1 MRILNK
7 WTKAVALA
15 AVFAVATTVA
25 AQTTHHVSSS
35 KIGWGAWTF
44 KPIYADAAAGPQVHS
59 FLVSAPPDVTVGDNI
74 VAVWYVR
81 DPSAPGGWIAKS
93 WETTSRAEVVKSVKT
108 ALGISDAE
116 DDRWEFA
123 EKSEID
129 AVLSPEQSKNYD
141 RGLLADDPFAALLA
155 ASPDRDEV
163 VAAIASW
170 GYKAADVNADKGL
183 ASCSSGAVLSAFAA
197 ATEAG
202 LTECESMDKTVVT
215 LVALSTALGGT
226 CPDGLAAL
234 GADATFYVAS
244 IPEST
249 CDRPNVLPIPPWSP
263 VRCTTERGL
272 FPNSTKYCW
281 TYERT
286 YTVTRTKTLGA
297 LNPLAPPTYL
307 FCTQTS
313 TATRK
318 DTRICC
324 SPWYPDPVPGRNPN
338 CEDLLTPVPTPG
350 SPGAP
355 TCFTAANS
363 PSYPLQGPWTPNPC
377 TPWVP

>member
-170 GYKAADVNADKGL
+170 GPGGTERISGGSSSYRPSPQQRGSPPASRAQAWDHPTSSVSVRRSAGRESTWGL
-183 ASCSSGAVLSAFAA
+183 PPGSAVSQITGPSGVVAQN
-197 ATEAG
+197 TRP
-202 LTECESMDKTVVT
+202 LTETSSTV
-215 LVALSTALGGT
+215 
-226 CPDGLAAL
+226 
-234 GADATFYVAS
+234 
-244 IPEST
+244 
-249 CDRPNVLPIPPWSP
+249 
-263 VRCTTERGL
+263 
-272 FPNSTKYCW
+272 
-281 TYERT
+281 
-286 YTVTRTKTLGA
+286 
-297 LNPLAPPTYL
+297 
-307 FCTQTS
+307 
-313 TATRK
+313 
-318 DTRICC
+318 
-324 SPWYPDPVPGRNPN
+324 DP
-338 CEDLLTPVPTPG
+338 
-350 SPGAP
+350 S
-355 TCFTAANS
+355 
-363 PSYPLQGPWTPNPC
+363 
-377 TPWVP
+377 